1 MPSDTD
7 TTVGLVLLNIVLY
20 AFAYQLQRP
29 VEPFLIESL
38 SEGADAKTV
47 EKTYGRLQ
55 AFFSLAQTVGSPIV
69 GALLDRIGTRYCSV
83 IVFLA
88 SALSYAILAS
98 ATTLSHLFLSKL
110 AATLQ
115 AGFLV
120 AQAGVAA
127 ATATAAPAVRAAA
140 LGRLTTAYT
149 IGATVGPA
157 LGGFLGA
164 TGDLYRGARIAVGVS
179 LLSALLSLGLPKG
192 GGRKASKTT
201 TGGVWRSFEIA
212 RRPNVRGLLLV
223 KVAGSVASSMYGT
236 TYPLVLTQDLGLDAQ
251 TLGFFMSASSI
262 GVALLGA
269 FGMAP
274 LVGYFGPRRL
284 ARMGLV
290 ARAGLVLLF
299 SVLVGFAV
307 DAYGTEQI
315 LANRTTYICHAS
327 VLHALAAHV
336 LATSLT
342 TQTTGLVAADEQGAL
357 LGLEHALFA
366 GARVVGPLLGTSLLA
381 DGGVS
386 AVAAV
391 CAVVDLS
398 LALTLR
404 DGSAARKAPDR
415 PGEEVKT
422 N

>member
-1 MPSDTD
+1 MPSDTG
-7 TTVGLVLLNIVLY
+7 TTVGLVLLNVVLY

-29 VEPFLIESL
+29 VEPFLIKSL

-47 EKTYGRLQ
+47 AKTYGRLQ
-55 AFFSLAQTVGSPIV
+55 SFFQAAQTVGSPIV
-69 GALLDRIGTRYCSV
+69 GALLDKIGARYCSV

-98 ATTLSHLFLSKL
+98 STTLSHLFLSKL

-127 ATATAAPAVRAAA
+127 ATATAPPAVRAAA

-149 IGATVGPA
+149 IGATVGPTVGGY
-157 LGGFLGA
+157 LGT
-164 TGDLYRGARIAVGVS
+164 TGDLYRGARLAVGVS

-192 GGRKASKTT
+192 TWVRKDSDKT
-201 TGGVWRSFEIA
+201 GSGVWRSFEIA

-223 KVAGSVASSMYGT
+223 KVLGSVASSMYGT
-236 TYPLVLTQDLGLDAQ
+236 TYPLVLTQELGLTAQ

-262 GVALLGA
+262 AVAILGA

-274 LVGYFGPRRL
+274 LVGFYGPKRL
-284 ARMGLV
+284 ARMGLA

-299 SVLVGFAV
+299 SVLVGYAA
-307 DAYGTEQI
+307 DAFGTEQA
-315 LANRTTYICHAS
+315 LAHRTTYVCHAS

-366 GARVVGPLLGTSLLA
+366 GARVVGPILGTSVLA
-381 DGGVS
+381 AGGVK
-386 AVAAV
+386 AVAVV
-391 CAVVDLS
+391 CAVVDVS

-404 DGSAARKAPDR
+404 DGTAKEAA
-415 PGEEVKT
+415 EEEKT

>member
-1 MPSDTD
+1 MPSDTG
-7 TTVGLVLLNIVLY
+7 TTVGLVLLNVVLY

-29 VEPFLIESL
+29 VEPFLIKSL

-47 EKTYGRLQ
+47 AKTYGRLQ
-55 AFFSLAQTVGSPIV
+55 SFFQAAQTIGSPIV
-69 GALLDRIGTRYCSV
+69 GALLDKIGARYCSV

-88 SALSYAILAS
+88 SASSYAILAS
-98 ATTLSHLFLSKL
+98 STTLSHLFLSKL

-127 ATATAAPAVRAAA
+127 ATATAPPAVRAAA

-149 IGATVGPA
+149 IGATVGPTV
-157 LGGFLGA
+157 GGYLGA
-164 TGDLYRGARIAVGVS
+164 AGDLYRGARLAVGVS

-192 GGRKASKTT
+192 RWVRKDPENNKP
-201 TGGVWRSFEIA
+201 GGVWRSFEIA
-212 RRPNVRGLLLV
+212 RRPAVRGLLLV
-223 KVAGSVASSMYGT
+223 KVVGSVASSMYGT
-236 TYPLVLTQDLGLDAQ
+236 TYPLVLTQNLGLDAR
-251 TLGFFMSASSI
+251 TLGFFMSAASI
-262 GVALLGA
+262 AVAILGA

-274 LVGYFGPRRL
+274 LVGAFGPKRL
-284 ARMGLV
+284 ARYGLA
-290 ARAGLVLLF
+290 ARAALVLLF
-299 SVLVGFAV
+299 SALVDYAA
-307 DAYGTEQI
+307 DAFGTEQV
-315 LANRTTYICHAS
+315 LAHRTTYVCHAS

-366 GARVVGPLLGTSLLA
+366 GARVIGPIMGTSLLA
-381 DGGVS
+381 AGGVKTV
-386 AVAAV
+386 AVV
-391 CAVVDLS
+391 CAVVDVS

-404 DGSAARKAPDR
+404 DGSAKEAA
-415 PGEEVKT
+415 EEEKT